1 MARILIIED
10 NPANMELIDY
20 LLRAFGHIT
29 LHATDGEVGV
39 ADALR
44 ESPDLVLCDIHLP
57 KLDGYGVVR
66 QIRADPR
73 LQNLPMLAI
82 TALAMVGDREK
93 LLAAGFDGY
102 FAKPIEPKIFVSQ
115 IEAFLPT
122 MSRT

>member
-10 NPANMELIDY
+10 NPTNMELVDY
-20 LLRAFGHIT
+20 LLRAFGHTT
-29 LHATDGEVGV
+29 LHAGDGEEGV

-44 ESPDLVLCDIHLP
+44 ESPDLVLCDVNLP

-73 LQNLPMLAI
+73 LENLPMLAV

-93 LLAAGFDGY
+93 LLAAGFNGY
-102 FAKPIEPKIFVSQ
+102 FSKPIEPRSFVAQ
-115 IEAFLPT
+115 IEAFLPPV
-122 MSRT
+122 REK

>member
-10 NPANMELIDY
+10 NPTNMELVDY
-20 LLRAFGHIT
+20 LLRAFGHT
-29 LHATDGEVGV
+29 TFHANDGEQGV

-44 ESPDLVLCDIHLP
+44 ESPDLILCDIHLP

-73 LQNLPMLAI
+73 LQKLPILAL

-102 FAKPIEPKIFVSQ
+102 FSKPIDPRSFVSQ
-115 IEAFLPT
+115 IEAFLPPVR
-122 MSRT
+122 SN